1 MEYPKKFVRFDKYC
15 ETCKHKKVDEYE
27 DPCNE
32 CLDNPVNDHT
42 DKPIKYELEEKKGK
56 QK

>member
-1 MEYPKKFVRFDKYC
+1 MEYSKKFVAFDKYC
-15 ETCKHKKVDEYE
+15 KSCKHNKVKEYE

-42 DKPIKYELEEKKGK
+42 SKPIKYEKEEKKGK
-56 QK
+56 K